1 MTWPENRFAYAE
13 ISAAALGWDCVI
25 ETHLWKIHNVN
36 DPIELYTLFVNK
48 NCQQKQISCSMNQSA
63 LSKCDTVKKEFSK
76 HRHDIVSSLPFSK
89 IRKIGPVRKY
99 RIKKI
104 FERVFFLILPQNMH
118 NTFNS
123 FIFQVSQR
131 NWYYLLS
138 LHSTHFHL
146 VQNGSKDERV
156 KKMFIV
162 QFFFSPILWEQ
173 SLLFVKTTLKIQ
185 WEEIWV
191 AKNYQGFICKL

>member
-1 MTWPENRFAYAE
+1 MTHPKKIVVENSRKTLKFVKKRGLTHIVTWPENRFAYAE

-89 IRKIGPVRKY
+89 TRKIGPGENTGL
-99 RIKKI
+99 KK
-104 FERVFFLILPQNMH
+104 L
-118 NTFNS
+118 
-123 FIFQVSQR
+123 
-131 NWYYLLS
+131 WKS
-138 LHSTHFHL
+138 LFY
-146 VQNGSKDERV
+146 
-156 KKMFIV
+156 F
-162 QFFFSPILWEQ
+162 
-173 SLLFVKTTLKIQ
+173 TT
-185 WEEIWV
+185 
-191 AKNYQGFICKL
+191 

>member
-89 IRKIGPVRKY
+89 TRKIGPGENTGLKKLRKS
-99 RIKKI
+99 
-104 FERVFFLILPQNMH
+104 FFILPHNMH

-123 FIFQVSQR
+123 FIFQVSQS

-138 LHSTHFHL
+138 HFHL

-162 QFFFSPILWEQ
+162 QFFPPILWEQ
-173 SLLFVKTTLKIQ
+173 SLLVKLP
-185 WEEIWV
+185 
-191 AKNYQGFICKL
+191 

>member
-89 IRKIGPVRKY
+89 TRKIGPGENTGL
-99 RIKKI
+99 KKLWKS
-104 FERVFFLILPQNMH
+104 FFILPHNMH
-118 NTFNS
+118 NAFNS

-138 LHSTHFHL
+138 HFHL

-156 KKMFIV
+156 KKMLIV
-162 QFFFSPILWEQ
+162 QFFPPILWEQ
-173 SLLFVKTTLKIQ
+173 SLLVKTTLKIQ

-191 AKNYQGFICKL
+191 AKNCQGFICKS

>member
-138 LHSTHFHL
+138 LHSTFPP
-146 VQNGSKDERV
+146 GSEWFKRWTSEENV
-156 KKMFIV
+156 
-162 QFFFSPILWEQ
+162 FSPN
-173 SLLFVKTTLKIQ
+173 SLRAKFTR
-185 WEEIWV
+185 
-191 AKNYQGFICKL
+191 KNYPKNSVRRNLGG